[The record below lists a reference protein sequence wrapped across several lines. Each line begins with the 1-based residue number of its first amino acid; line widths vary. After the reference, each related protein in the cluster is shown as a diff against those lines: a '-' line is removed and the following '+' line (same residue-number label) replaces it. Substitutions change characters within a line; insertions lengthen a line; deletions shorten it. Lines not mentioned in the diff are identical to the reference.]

1 MHQRLALLV
10 VCAAAA
16 LWAAGCGGDGNHLI
30 SIERGQPELQLPDLS
45 SLPPASGGH
54 AVMAEDPAEYNL
66 LLVDPIL
73 ASPAGTI
80 QDGDVLSLDPAAND
94 GMAWAIYALPGF
106 PIDGSIMPTAVAVD
120 KTMPEVW
127 VALSN
132 YSSSGWEFK
141 QFVFGGVTPLESGA
155 ELFSDTGVMHVAV
168 IGAKTAVDVYSVK
181 VTTSEELPGAPV
193 AVINAPDRI
202 LEGFEATFGALGS
215 TSGDGD
221 FSELVWTFDGGS
233 QQTTDDPA
241 TEVTHTFATAGLHTV
256 GLTVKNDLA
265 RVGHTDLPVDVE
277 AINWVTDV
285 LVVYNSDIPESED
298 LALYYASPLTGRA
311 IPGENVLGLPMETN
325 DTAISRPNYGDL
337 IREPIKSYLDANSD
351 IKDSI
356 LYIVLMKG
364 VPYQI
369 NTDSNSAVDSDLCL
383 LYEDD
388 GATHYPYAGA
398 IWSGSSYHDPLREED
413 FDGSGFF
420 EPFNDTEKGFMP
432 FYYNCAD
439 TQGGLYKL
447 SYLVGRISAYTYEE
461 AKQSIDRALVADTS
475 GSGWVIMDTHQG
487 WRGADTM
494 SDPPW
499 PFTAEADCLEELL
512 TADGYNNFLDMEYTV
527 LLSSGLEEEQYTNVI
542 GFCGWGVNHSRNG
555 GQNYPSGKMY
565 ILNDLDDFVYLPGA
579 AWIVYESFAGQK
591 FTWDGETSTHAS
603 QGQICDFIRMGG
615 TVAIGNCYE
624 PYTVGV
630 PDERRVMQRYLLK
643 GDRWI
648 EAAYKGIRMLSWHT
662 IVLGD
667 PLCRVVAE

>member
-1 MHQRLALLV
+1 M
-10 VCAAAA
+10 
-16 LWAAGCGGDGNHLI
+16 
-30 SIERGQPELQLPDLS
+30 
-45 SLPPASGGH
+45 GH
-54 AVMAEDPAEYNL
+54 AAREVGGTEYNL
-66 LLVDPIL
+66 LLVDPVL
-73 ASPAGTI
+73 ASAAGTN
-80 QDGDVLSLDPAAND
+80 QDGATLSLDPAAN
-94 GMAWAIYALPGF
+94 GGVAWAIYALPGF
-106 PIDGSIMPTAVAVD
+106 PSDDTILPTDIAVD
-120 KTMPEVW
+120 KGMAEVW
-127 VALSN
+127 LALSN
-132 YSSSGWEFK
+132 YSSNRWEFK
-141 QFVFGGVTPLESGA
+141 QFVFGGSVPLDNGA
-155 ELFSDTGVMHVAV
+155 DLYGDTGVMYVAV
-168 IGAKTAVDVYSVK
+168 IAAKSAVDVDSVT
-181 VTTSEELPGAPV
+181 VTASDELPGAPV

-202 LEGFEATFGALGS
+202 LEGYEATFDATGS

-221 FSELVWTFDGGS
+221 FTELVWTFDGGNA
-233 QQTTDDPA
+233 QITDDPA
-241 TEVTHTFATAGLHTV
+241 TEVNYTFAASGPHTV
-256 GLTVKNDLA
+256 SLTVKNDLA
-265 RVGHTDLPVDVE
+265 RTGYAELPLDVE
-277 AINWVTDV
+277 AIDWVTDL
-285 LVVYNSDIPESED
+285 LVVYNSNIPESQD
-298 LALYYASPLTGRA
+298 LASYYASPFTGRA
-311 IPGENVLGLPMETN
+311 IPDDYQLGLEMGDN

-337 IREPIKSYLDANSD
+337 IREPIKSYLDSHSPV
-351 IKDSI
+351 KESI

-388 GATHYPYAGA
+388 GVTHYPYSGA
-398 IWSGSSYHDPLREED
+398 IWSGRNYHDPLSGAD
-413 FDGSGFF
+413 FDGSGFYEPQNDAEKSF
-420 EPFNDTEKGFMP
+420 IPFNYD
-432 FYYNCAD
+432 CAD
-439 TQGGLYKL
+439 TSGGIYKL
-447 SYLVGRISAYTYEE
+447 SYLVGRISAYTYDE
-461 AKQSIDRALVADTS
+461 AKLSIDRGLAADTS
-475 GSGWVIMDTHQG
+475 GNGWVIMDTHAG
-487 WRGADTM
+487 WQSSDTM

-499 PFTAEADCLEELL
+499 PFTAVEDCLQELL
-512 TADGYNNFLDMEYTV
+512 ADAGYNNYLDTEYTV
-527 LLSSGLEEEQYTNVI
+527 LLSDGLEPAQYQHVI

-667 PLCRVVAE
+667 PLCRVVAD